1 MQYLSI
7 TNEILQGRL
16 FDCFNG
22 KMIRAEL
29 TGCKPVGNTNESNA
43 IIGGRVM
50 SFQADFTAAAV
61 ESVLMNAQQ
70 AFDRLSCRVKRG

>member
-16 FDCFNG
+16 FDCFHG
-22 KMIRAEL
+22 KMTRAES

-50 SFQADFTAAAV
+50 
-61 ESVLMNAQQ
+61 
-70 AFDRLSCRVKRG
+70 

>member
-50 SFQADFTAAAV
+50 
-61 ESVLMNAQQ
+61 
-70 AFDRLSCRVKRG
+70 